1 MRKTIFNTVNLNC
14 FLGLFDNTISYTR
27 YMNWSQ
33 CSSGRIELK
42 RGHTSSLNTVHVT
55 APDVVGSNT
64 SVLTGGCPEV
74 DCRIVSNHSLCSG
87 RAKEK
92 EGMRRGIS
100 APILPRNLFFFYWR
114 KSSKRKR
121 VTKNAPLFLLYF
133 IKKFLSNV
141 CMFIGIIIF
150 YTYFIFIKKI
160 INNHLWIK
168 NINIISTK
176 IKIII

>member
-1 MRKTIFNTVNLNC
+1 MEE
-14 FLGLFDNTISYTR
+14 G
-27 YMNWSQ
+27 
-33 CSSGRIELK
+33 IELK

-100 APILPRNLFFFYWR
+100 APILPRNLFFFY
-114 KSSKRKR
+114 
-121 VTKNAPLFLLYF
+121 
-133 IKKFLSNV
+133 
-141 CMFIGIIIF
+141 
-150 YTYFIFIKKI
+150 
-160 INNHLWIK
+160 
-168 NINIISTK
+168 
-176 IKIII
+176 